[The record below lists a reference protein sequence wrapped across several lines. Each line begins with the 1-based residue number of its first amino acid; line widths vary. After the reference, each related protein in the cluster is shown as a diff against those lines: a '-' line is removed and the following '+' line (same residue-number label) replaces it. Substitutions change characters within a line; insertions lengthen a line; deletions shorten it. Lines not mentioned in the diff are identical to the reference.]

1 MQKNRRIHNRIK
13 NLKIKGMAVS
23 MNDRQLN

>member
-1 MQKNRRIHNRIK
+1 MQENRRIYNRIK